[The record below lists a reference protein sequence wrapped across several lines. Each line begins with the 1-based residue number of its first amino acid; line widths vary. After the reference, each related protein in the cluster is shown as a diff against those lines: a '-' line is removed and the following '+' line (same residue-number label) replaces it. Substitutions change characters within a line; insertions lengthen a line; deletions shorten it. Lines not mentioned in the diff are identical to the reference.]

1 MKTEVM
7 KKKSFYITTPIYYPS
22 ANLHIG
28 HTYCTVN
35 TDALARYKRLTGY
48 DVYFLTGAD
57 EHGQK
62 IERKAAEKGVT
73 PQQYV
78 DEIVKGFNE
87 LWKLMDISN
96 DGFVRTTDDYHV
108 RCVQKAFKKLYEQGD
123 IYKSSYTGMYC
134 TPCES
139 FWTDTQLKESGGVCP
154 DCGRPVEEVREESY
168 FLRVS
173 KYAPRLIEY
182 INEHPDFIQP
192 ASRAKEMLNNFLLPG
207 LEDLCVSRSS
217 FKWGVPVDFDE
228 KHVVYVWFDAV
239 LNYLSKLGYLSDDDS
254 MFKKY
259 WPADV
264 HYVGKEIMRFHT
276 IVWPIILMALGLP
289 LPDHVYGHGWLVLD
303 GKKMGKSTGNV
314 VDPIKLIDRYGVD
327 AVRYFLLSEF
337 PFGSDGNFD
346 NTTLVTRINSD
357 LANDLGNL
365 LSRTVAMIEK
375 YFDGRIPE
383 HDAAVPQEDDTIIP
397 IAAALAGR
405 LEETMNA
412 FHANEAMAEI
422 FKLVRLCNKYIDLTA
437 PWLLAKDESKK
448 ARLGTVLYNL
458 AECLRIIGVCLQ
470 PFLTRT
476 APKLFAQLGIED
488 DSLKTF
494 DSIHQFGCIPVG
506 QRVEKGEALFPR
518 IDTKKELEYLES
530 LLPKQKE
537 DTANADAEA
546 DKAKNANGANKV
558 KNANEANGANGAK
571 NANEACKQ
579 AGEGESGKAEL
590 AELLPEISY
599 DDFAKLDLRIA
610 KVIACEEVKKSKK
623 LLKCTLDLGNETRIV
638 LSGIKKW
645 YSPDQ
650 LVGKSVVVVAN
661 LAPKVMCGIESH
673 GMILCASDPCDEEL
687 SALTIMAELA
697 PGYRVR

>member
-1 MKTEVM
+1 MEKRP
-7 KKKSFYITTPIYYPS
+7 FYITTPIYYPS

-78 DEIVKGFNE
+78 DEIVKGFHD
-87 LWKLMDISN
+87 LWQLMDISN
-96 DGFVRTTDDYHV
+96 DGFVRTTDDYHIK
-108 RCVQKAFKKLYEQGD
+108 CVQKAFRKLYEQGD

-139 FWTDTQLKESGGVCP
+139 FWTETQLKESGGVCP

-173 KYAPRLIEY
+173 KYAPRLIDY
-182 INEHPDFIQP
+182 IREHPDFIQP

-207 LEDLCVSRSS
+207 LEELCVSRST
-217 FKWGVPVDFDE
+217 FKWGVPGDFDDR
-228 KHVVYVWFDAV
+228 HVVYVWFDAV
-239 LNYLSKLGYLSDDDS
+239 LNYLSKLGYLSDDDA
-254 MFKKY
+254 MFKRY

-264 HYVGKEIMRFHT
+264 HIVGKEIMRFHT
-276 IVWPIILMALGLP
+276 IVWPIMLMALGLP
-289 LPDHVYGHGWLVLD
+289 LPKHVYGHGWLVLD

-314 VDPIKLIDRYGVD
+314 VDPVKLIDRYGVD

-346 NTTLVTRINSD
+346 NATLVTRINSD

-375 YFDGRIPE
+375 YFGGSIPGHDVQVPEEDG
-383 HDAAVPQEDDTIIP
+383 TIIP
-397 IAAALAGR
+397 IALGLADR
-405 LEETMNA
+405 IEECMNA
-412 FHANEAMAEI
+412 FHPNEAIGEI
-422 FKLVRLCNKYIDLTA
+422 FKLVRLCNKYIDITA
-437 PWLLAKDESKK
+437 PWLLAKDDEKK
-448 ARLGTVLYNL
+448 SRLGTVLYNL

-470 PFLTRT
+470 PYLTRT
-476 APKLFAQLGIED
+476 APKLFAQLGITD
-488 DSLKTF
+488 PALMDF
-494 DSIHQFGCIPVG
+494 DSIRKFGAIPVG

-518 IDTKKELEYLES
+518 IDVKKELEYLES
-530 LLPKQKE
+530 LLPKHDE
-537 DTANADAEA
+537 P
-546 DKAKNANGANKV
+546 
-558 KNANEANGANGAK
+558 
-571 NANEACKQ
+571 
-579 AGEGESGKAEL
+579 KAEEKIEEKAEEKTGGEL
-590 AELLPEISY
+590 PELLPEISY
-599 DDFAKLDLRIA
+599 DDFAKLDLRLA

-623 LLKCTLDLGNETRIV
+623 LLKCTLDMGGETRIV
-638 LSGIKKW
+638 LSGIKHW
-645 YSPDQ
+645 YAPEQ
-650 LVGKSVVVVAN
+650 LIGRMVVVVAN

-673 GMILCASDPCDEEL
+673 GMILCASDPADEQL
-687 SALTIMAELA
+687 SALTTMAELA
-697 PGYRVR
+697 PGFKVR